1 MKWLLASASLSIFA
15 LASCGVVVDD
25 AARDYD
31 AEAEA
36 LATAPAKSAA
46 GDPEPITAGATLSAS
61 LAKVIL
67 MDPDVRSA
75 RRASS
80 AASANIGSAKSLLKP
95 QVTGS
100 LLAGGYRD
108 DLSAASTK
116 SGASIDARVTQLLF
130 DGGEARGSI
139 SISELE
145 AREAKATANLVANGV
160 ASQAAAVW
168 LATWS
173 AQSSLASLKALES
186 DLMPHAKQVQRMAN
200 SGMIDRSVSDM
211 IEGRMLEYA
220 LSVAEAQYQLDT
232 ASYAFKKYFGK
243 LPWLL
248 DYPNPPLSAADLEAK
263 ASNAV
268 TPAVRQAA
276 LRVLTARAQQDVA
289 AAKYSPRVSV
299 EAGANSPMD
308 RDENPSARIGVS
320 VAYNFYDGGKRAADL
335 DRARESVVAAEHALA
350 SARQASRQ
358 AVSDLI
364 ERRSNSVETIRLQSA
379 KLDVIERQLK
389 VAGSQI
395 QTGQADV
402 AKVFELKVQRHQL
415 GSALRQAR
423 ADLRVAEYQAASEL
437 GLFSPPS
444 ENGTGQ

>member
-15 LASCGVVVDD
+15 LVSCGITLDNVE
-25 AARDYD
+25 RDYD
-31 AEAEA
+31 ADVEA
-36 LATAPAKSAA
+36 LATASAKPTA
-46 GDPEPITAGATLSAS
+46 GDPGPISAGATLSSS
-61 LAKVIL
+61 LAIVIL

-75 RRASS
+75 QRASS
-80 AASANIGSAKSLLKP
+80 AASAGIGSAKSLLKP
-95 QVTGS
+95 QVTAS
-100 LLAGGYRD
+100 LLAGGYQD
-108 DLSAASTK
+108 DLSASSTK
-116 SGASIDARVTQLLF
+116 SGASVDARVTQLLF

-145 AREAKATANLVANGV
+145 AREAKASGNLVANGV

-173 AQSSLASLKALES
+173 AQSSLASLEALENE
-186 DLMPHAKQVQRMAN
+186 LMPHAKQVQRMAN

-243 LPWLL
+243 SPWLL
-248 DYPNPPLSAADLEAK
+248 DYPNPPLNVADLEAR
-263 ASNAV
+263 ASSAV

-276 LRVLTARAQQDVA
+276 LRVLAARAQQDVA

-320 VAYNFYDGGKRAADL
+320 VGFNFYDGGKRAADL

-364 ERRSNSVETIRLQSA
+364 ERRKNSVETIRLQSE

-415 GSALRQAR
+415 ESVLRQAR

-437 GLFSPPS
+437 GLFSLPD
-444 ENGTGQ
+444 ENGIGQ